1 MAKSRIKGIR
11 LLPLFLILIIMSGIV
26 GCGTQVPSGHRGVF
40 YYKFGDGTQMGKIY
54 TEGFNWHFPW
64 NNMFVYKIQLNEQR
78 EDLHVLSADGASIGL
93 EVTIWFRPYA
103 EKLDS
108 LQLTVGPNYY
118 DIAVAPALRGVA
130 RSVVGK
136 YKPEEIYSS
145 KREAIAGEILKEMQ
159 DMISQK
165 FITVENVIIRNVVLP
180 DKITQAIN
188 AKLEADQ
195 EAQKMEFVL
204 LKEQMEAERKRI
216 EAQGIADFQ
225 KIVASGVTPSL
236 LTWKGIEA
244 TQKLAESP
252 NTKIVIIGNSENGL
266 PVILDTGK

>member
-1 MAKSRIKGIR
+1 MSNSRIKGLR
-11 LLPLFLILIIMSGIV
+11 LLPLLLVLIFITGIA

-40 YYKFGDGTQMGKIY
+40 YYKFGDGTEMGKIY
-54 TEGFNWHFPW
+54 PEGFNWHFPW
-64 NNMFVYKIQLNEQR
+64 NSMFVFKVQLNEQR
-78 EDLHVLSADGASIGL
+78 ENLHVLSSDGASIGL
-93 EVTIWFRPYA
+93 EMTIWFRPLA

-108 LQLTVGPNYY
+108 LQVTVGPNYY
-118 DIAVAPALRGVA
+118 NIAVAPALRGVS

-145 KREAIAGEILKEMQ
+145 KREAISSEILTGMQ
-159 DMISQK
+159 TLMTEK
-165 FITVENVIIRNVVLP
+165 FISVDDVIIRNVVLP
-180 DKITQAIN
+180 AKITEAIN

-195 EAQKMEFVL
+195 DAQKMEFVL
-204 LKEQMEAERKRI
+204 LKESQEAERKRI
-216 EAQGIADFQ
+216 EARGIADFQ

-252 NTKIVIIGNSENGL
+252 NTKIVIIGRTDNGL

>member
-1 MAKSRIKGIR
+1 M
-11 LLPLFLILIIMSGIV
+11 
-26 GCGTQVPSGHRGVF
+26 
-40 YYKFGDGTQMGKIY
+40 D
-54 TEGFNWHFPW
+54 
-64 NNMFVYKIQLNEQR
+64 
-78 EDLHVLSADGASIGL
+78 IGL
-93 EVTIWFRPYA
+93 EMTIWFRPLVD
-103 EKLDS
+103 KLDS

-118 DIAVAPALRGVA
+118 EIAVAPALRGVS

-145 KREAIAGEILKEMQ
+145 KREAIASEILAEMQ
-159 DMISQK
+159 VLMKQK

-204 LKEQMEAERKRI
+204 LKEKQEAERKRI

-225 KIVASGVTPSL
+225 KIVSAVITESL
-236 LTWKGIEA
+236 LKWKGIEA

-252 NTKIVIIGNSENGL
+252 NTKIVIIGKAENGL